1 MTCEHLSTLGVDP
14 AEDPKPLSPEG
25 CTECLAQGMHDW
37 VHLRICLTCGNVGC
51 CDSSPRRHASAH
63 AAAKE
68 HPVIRSFQ
76 PGEAWRWCY
85 LDDEVG

>member
-1 MTCEHLSTLGVDP
+1 MTCEHLKTLGVDP
-14 AEDPKPLSPEG
+14 AVDPKPLSPDG
-25 CTECLAQGMHDW
+25 CDACLAQGQHDW

-63 AAAKE
+63 YGETE

-85 LDDEVG
+85 LDEEVG